1 MEDDDLYPP
10 LESLSEDFTHFEII
24 GMGKFG
30 QVYRVTSNK
39 TGNIFVSFWSIV
51 HIILVSF
58 KQKLFRKF
66 FLLTNIHSLHFLK
79 KNILAMSSLFRSGF
93 RGETHPVSAAK
104 RAEAGLGRSGHSQ
117 VRQIPDFRTIPGKRW
132 RQS

>member
-1 MEDDDLYPP
+1 MEEDDLYPP

-51 HIILVSF
+51 
-58 KQKLFRKF
+58 LFFCPLNRSYF
-66 FLLTNIHSLHFLK
+66 VN
-79 KNILAMSSLFRSGF
+79 LFS
-93 RGETHPVSAAK
+93 
-104 RAEAGLGRSGHSQ
+104 
-117 VRQIPDFRTIPGKRW
+117 
-132 RQS
+132 

>member
-1 MEDDDLYPP
+1 MEEDDLYPP

-39 TGNIFVSFWSIV
+39 TGNILEYR
-51 HIILVSF
+51 IILLSF

-66 FLLTNIHSLHFLK
+66 VLLTNIRSLHFS
-79 KNILAMSSLFRSGF
+79 IIFAMSSLLRSGF

-104 RAEAGLGRSGHSQ
+104 RAKAGLG
-117 VRQIPDFRTIPGKRW
+117 
-132 RQS
+132 